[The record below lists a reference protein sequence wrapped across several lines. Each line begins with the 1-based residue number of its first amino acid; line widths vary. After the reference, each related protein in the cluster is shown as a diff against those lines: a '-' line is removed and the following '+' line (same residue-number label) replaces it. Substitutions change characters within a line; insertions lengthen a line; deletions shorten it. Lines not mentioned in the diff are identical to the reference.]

1 MIRHLRLALGT
12 AGLAIFITAAV
23 DAQQNQPAPPKPAAG
38 DVMPVIVK
46 HDPAVDTIVE
56 SNPNTPRELLRAAAI
71 LADLDRADLAKKY
84 LQRVLSAKLNDEAL
98 ADLATHVDADL
109 LLRMSTNEAL
119 APEGRQIADAVL
131 GAAAKQAR
139 SQTAGGGDR

>member
-1 MIRHLRLALGT
+1 MALGT

-23 DAQQNQPAPPKPAAG
+23 DAQQNRPAPPKPAAG

-56 SNPNTPRELLRAAAI
+56 SNPKTPRELLRAAAI

-84 LQRVLSAKLNDEAL
+84 LQKLLAAKLNDEAL
-98 ADLATHVDADL
+98 ADLAAHVDSDL
-109 LLRMSTNEAL
+109 LLRMSTNKAL
-119 APEGRQIADAVL
+119 APEGQQIAGAML
-131 GAAAKQAR
+131 GARRPSRRAIPNGWRRR
-139 SQTAGGGDR
+139 SIS